1 VIAHIGRNAA
11 DELARVAFAP
21 LTAEPAHNPR
31 SSIHGESK
39 MAGASD
45 LAKLVPGFE
54 FMQGLMQ
61 NAGASLPGMSAWITP
76 TLNPEELDKRIQEL
90 KTVQFWLEQNAR
102 LLATTIQALEVQ
114 RMTLSTL
121 QSMNLPMADLRD
133 ALKINLTTSA
143 APAPVALRP
152 PAQAPAPAPEQAPD
166 EAGTAKPAVVDPMQW
181 WGALT
186 QQFTTLAAQAVKD
199 SAADA
204 ARAMA
209 ASAAP
214 RAASPATPKTAARPG
229 AKPAARRAKAGPPR
243 KRAG

>member
-1 VIAHIGRNAA
+1 MPTAIGFKAERI
-11 DELARVAFAP
+11 AFATE
-21 LTAEPAHNPR
+21 TAEPAHNPC
-31 SSIHGESK
+31 SSIVGGSK

-133 ALKINLTTSA
+133 ALKINLTGNSA
-143 APAPVALRP
+143 PPSSAPVAPRP
-152 PAQAPAPAPEQAPD
+152 PAEPPALAPEESGA
-166 EAGTAKPAVVDPMQW
+166 AKPAAVDPMQW
-181 WGALT
+181 WSALT

-199 SAADA
+199 STADA
-204 ARAMA
+204 ARALA
-209 ASAAP
+209 AS
-214 RAASPATPKTAARPG
+214 SPSPKVAG
-229 AKPAARRAKAGPPR
+229 APAAKKAPGRAKAGPPR